1 MKNKMKRTKTAH
13 ELADYLGLS
22 PAEGAELEFRT
33 ILNSKIIE
41 IVSSEGLT
49 HLQVAKLSGTSRT
62 RVTAIVNRNT
72 SDVSTDLMLRI
83 LASLGYEA
91 KVKFK
96 KVS

>member
-1 MKNKMKRTKTAH
+1 MKPRMKRTKTAH

-22 PAEGAELEFRT
+22 PAEGAEIEFRT
-33 ILNSKIIE
+33 ILNSKIID
-41 IVSSEGLT
+41 IISTEGLT
-49 HLQVAKLSGTSRT
+49 HLQVAKLSGSSRT

-72 SDVSTDLMLRI
+72 SDISTDLLLRV

-91 KVKFK
+91 IVKFK